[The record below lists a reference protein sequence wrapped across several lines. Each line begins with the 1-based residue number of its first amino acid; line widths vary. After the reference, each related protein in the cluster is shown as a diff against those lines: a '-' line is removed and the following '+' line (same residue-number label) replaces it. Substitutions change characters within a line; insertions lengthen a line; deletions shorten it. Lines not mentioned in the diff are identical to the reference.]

1 MEGVFFLLDVAL
13 VGGGGM
19 LAFATLFAFGGARRN
34 ALALVVAACYML
46 SAGVVLSVIPMVYWP
61 VARQDNAFLGHF
73 MLTFLAL
80 AIGGVLLAAGLLSLE
95 AGRRMRAL
103 AAGLVQSLL
112 GLVPFVALLIA
123 LGPGAWRTGS
133 GQFGFHVIAAR
144 GAMGA
149 VLFMVA
155 LPPGLPAAPAA

>member
-13 VGGGGM
+13 VVGGGV
-19 LAFATLFAFGGARRN
+19 LAFATLFIFGGARRN
-34 ALALVVAACYML
+34 ALALVVVGCYMV
-46 SAGVVLSVIPMVYWP
+46 SAGVALSAIPMVYWP

-95 AGRRMRAL
+95 AGRRARAL
-103 AAGLVQSLL
+103 AVGLVQSLL

-123 LGPGAWRTGS
+123 RGPDAWRTGS
-133 GQFGFHVIAAR
+133 GQFGLDVIAA
-144 GAMGA
+144 GVAIGA
-149 VLFMVA
+149 VLFFVA
-155 LPPGLPAAPAA
+155 RRQGEPAAPAA